1 MPRVDLLGTLSASQG
16 KARCIGGSALTPN
29 NEAKPKS
36 LKRDQLVVEELGTEL
51 MIYDQKRNQAFCLN
65 QKAAFVWQH
74 CDGKTT
80 VTEIAAKLAEA
91 LGEPADE
98 KVVQFAL
105 QSLSQD
111 GLLEP
116 STFLPFVPAG
126 MTRRDM
132 MQKIGVRAAISLPLV
147 TALLVATPKAH
158 ASGKWGGG
166 NPWWPGH
173 NGGRH

>member
-1 MPRVDLLGTLSASQG
+1 LEGNSLISP
-16 KARCIGGSALTPN
+16 

-74 CDGKTT
+74 CDGQSTAAS
-80 VTEIAAKLAEA
+80 IAAQMEQS
-91 LGEPADE
+91 LGEPVDQ
-98 KVVQFAL
+98 KVVEFAL
-105 QSLSQD
+105 QNLAQD

-116 STFLPFVPAG
+116 FSLLPFVQAG
-126 MTRRDM
+126 MSRRDVI
-132 MQKIGVRAAISLPLV
+132 QKIGVRAAVALPLV

-158 ASGKWGGG
+158 ASGGSKTGGG
-166 NPWWPGH
+166 GKHHRP
-173 NGGRH
+173 

>member
-1 MPRVDLLGTLSASQG
+1 M
-16 KARCIGGSALTPN
+16 TPS
-29 NEAKPKS
+29 NEAKPRS

-51 MIYDQKRNQAFCLN
+51 MIYDQQRNQAFCLN

-116 STFLPFVPAG
+116 SAFLPFVPAG

-158 ASGKWGGG
+158 ASGWNGGG
-166 NPWWPGH
+166 PGRWGH
-173 NGGRH
+173 NGHRQ